1 MVDNKRSMKISTEDK
16 KFYKMLLT
24 IAVPMMI
31 QNGLSNFVS
40 LLDNLMIGSCGT
52 NAISGVAISNQ
63 LIFVF
68 YLLIFGATAGV
79 GIFTAQYHGKGD
91 VEGVRYTFRFKLVAN
106 SILSILSVAF
116 FMFFAPLLISQ
127 FLKGEGSPEDAA
139 ETLKIGTQ
147 YMNIMIVGLIPIG
160 LTNAY
165 AGTLKDIGATKVPMI
180 ASITAIF
187 VNLIGNALLIYGI
200 WIFPEMGASGAA
212 VATVISRFVEL
223 GFLMIYTGT
232 RSSKFAFIKGA
243 FKGFSVPS
251 RLVKTFIPKVLPLM
265 ANETLWA
272 LGQTMLNQSYSY
284 RSLDAVAALNI
295 ESTVWNLLG
304 VAFLAMGEAVGIVM
318 GHILGG
324 GEEKDVTGKAIKMRN
339 FTILCGLICAVLLA
353 VISPFFPLFYNT
365 SSEIRAMATKFIL
378 IFACLMPFY
387 AHMHASYFIIRS
399 GGNTFVTFLFDSCFA
414 WVIPIPVA
422 FVLSRYTHM
431 TVVPM
436 VALVQSLEVIKCFIA
451 QYLVKSGIWAKN
463 IVK

>member
-1 MVDNKRSMKISTEDK
+1 MKIRSEDK
-16 KFYKMLLT
+16 RFYKMLLT

-68 YLLIFGATAGV
+68 YLLIFGATAGA

-91 VEGVRYTFRFKLVAN
+91 TDGVRYTFRFKIVVN
-106 SILSILSVAF
+106 TILSIMSTVF
-116 FMFFAPLLISQ
+116 FIFMAPFLISQ
-127 FLKGEGSPEDAA
+127 FLKGEGDPADAA
-139 ETLKIGTQ
+139 RTLIIGKE
-147 YMNIMIVGLIPIG
+147 YMSIMIIGLIPIG
-160 LTNAY
+160 ITNAY

-187 VNLIGNALLIYGI
+187 VNLIGNALLIYGL
-200 WIFPEMGASGAA
+200 WIFPEMGAAGAA

-223 GFLMIYTGT
+223 FFLVIYTRI

-243 FKGFSVPS
+243 FKTLKIPS
-251 RLVKTFIPKVLPLM
+251 HLVKLFFPKLIPLM
-265 ANETLWA
+265 CNETLWA
-272 LGQTMLNQSYSY
+272 LGQTFLNQSYSY

-324 GEEKDVTGKAIKMRN
+324 GEEKDVRGKAVKMRN
-339 FTILCGLICAVLLA
+339 FTILCGLVCGVLLA
-353 VISPFFPLFYNT
+353 VISPFFPMFYNT
-365 SSEIRAMATKFIL
+365 SPEIRSMATKFIL
-378 IFACLMPFY
+378 IFAVLMPFY

-399 GGNTFVTFLFDSCFA
+399 GGNTFITFLFDSCFV
-414 WVIPIPVA
+414 WVLLIPTA

-431 TVVPM
+431 YIVYM
-436 VALVQSLEVIKCFIA
+436 VALVQSLEVIKCVIA
-451 QYLVKSGIWAKN
+451 HYLVKSGIWAKN

>member
-1 MVDNKRSMKISTEDK
+1 MKISTEDR

-31 QNGLSNFVS
+31 QNGVSNFVS

-68 YLLIFGATAGV
+68 YLLIFGATAGA

-91 VEGVRYTFRFKLVAN
+91 TEGVRYTFRFKIVTNTL
-106 SILSILSVAF
+106 LSVLCVIAF
-116 FMFFAPLLISQ
+116 ILFAPFLISQ
-127 FLKGEGSPEDAA
+127 FLKGEGAPEDAA
-139 ETLKIGTQ
+139 ETLKIGIE
-147 YMNIMIVGLIPIG
+147 YMDIMIIGLIPIG
-160 LTNAY
+160 ITNAY

-180 ASITAIF
+180 ASLTAIF
-187 VNLIGNALLIYGI
+187 VNLTGNALLIYGL
-200 WIFPEMGASGAA
+200 WIFPEMGARGAA

-223 GFLMIYTGT
+223 GFLVIYTGT
-232 RSSKFAFIKGA
+232 RSSKFTFIKGA
-243 FKGFSVPS
+243 FRGFRIPS
-251 RLVKTFIPKVLPLM
+251 HLIRTFIPKVIPLM

-272 LGQTMLNQSYSY
+272 LGQTFLNQSYSY

-318 GHILGG
+318 GHILGEG
-324 GEEKDVTGKAIKMRN
+324 KDQDVTAKAIKMRN
-339 FTILCGLICAVLLA
+339 FTIFCGLICAVFLA
-353 VISPFFPLFYNT
+353 VISPFFPLFYKT
-365 SSEIRAMATKFIL
+365 TPEIRAMATKFIL
-378 IFACLMPFY
+378 IFASLMPFY

-414 WVIPIPVA
+414 WVIPIPIA

-431 TVVPM
+431 NVVPM
-436 VALVQSLEVIKCFIA
+436 VALVQSLEVIKCIIA
-451 QYLVKSGIWAKN
+451 QYLVKSGIWARN

>member
-1 MVDNKRSMKISTEDK
+1 MKINTEDR

-31 QNGLSNFVS
+31 QNGVSNFVS

-68 YLLIFGATAGV
+68 YLLIFGATAGA

-91 VEGVRYTFRFKLVAN
+91 TEGVRYTFRFKIVAN
-106 SILSILSVAF
+106 TLLSVLCVIAF
-116 FMFFAPLLISQ
+116 IFFAPFLISQ
-127 FLKGEGSPEDAA
+127 FLKGEGAPEDAA
-139 ETLKIGTQ
+139 ETLKIGIE
-147 YMNIMIVGLIPIG
+147 YMDIMIIGLIPIG
-160 LTNAY
+160 ITNAY

-180 ASITAIF
+180 ASLTAIF
-187 VNLIGNALLIYGI
+187 VNLTGNALLIYGL
-200 WIFPEMGASGAA
+200 WIFPEMGARGAA

-223 GFLMIYTGT
+223 GFLVIYTGT
-232 RSSKFAFIKGA
+232 RSSRFAFIKGA
-243 FKGFSVPS
+243 FRGFRIPS
-251 RLVKTFIPKVLPLM
+251 HLIRTFIPKVIPLM

-272 LGQTMLNQSYSY
+272 LGQTFLNQSYSY

-318 GHILGG
+318 GHILGEG
-324 GEEKDVTGKAIKMRN
+324 KDQAVTAKAIKMRN
-339 FTILCGLICAVLLA
+339 FTIFCGLICAVFLA
-353 VISPFFPLFYNT
+353 VISPFFPLFYKT
-365 SSEIRAMATKFIL
+365 TPEIRAMATKFIL
-378 IFACLMPFY
+378 IFASLMPFY

-431 TVVPM
+431 NVVPM
-436 VALVQSLEVIKCFIA
+436 VALVQSLEVIKCIIA
-451 QYLVKSGIWAKN
+451 QYLVKSGIWARN

>member
-1 MVDNKRSMKISTEDK
+1 MMISTEDR

-31 QNGLSNFVS
+31 QNGVSNFVS

-68 YLLIFGATAGV
+68 YLLIFGATAGA

-91 VEGVRYTFRFKLVAN
+91 TEGVRYTFRFKIVAN
-106 SILSILSVAF
+106 TLLSVLCVIAF
-116 FMFFAPLLISQ
+116 ILFAPFLVSQ
-127 FLKGEGSPEDAA
+127 FLKGEGAPEDAA
-139 ETLKIGTQ
+139 ETLKIGIE
-147 YMNIMIVGLIPIG
+147 YMDIMIIGLIPIG
-160 LTNAY
+160 ITNAY

-180 ASITAIF
+180 ASLTAIF
-187 VNLIGNALLIYGI
+187 VNLTGNALLIYGL
-200 WIFPEMGASGAA
+200 WIFPEMGARGAA

-223 GFLMIYTGT
+223 GFLVIYTGT

-243 FKGFSVPS
+243 FRGFRIPS
-251 RLVKTFIPKVLPLM
+251 HLIRTFIPKVIPLM

-272 LGQTMLNQSYSY
+272 LGQTFLNQSYSY

-318 GHILGG
+318 GHILGEG
-324 GEEKDVTGKAIKMRN
+324 KDQDVTAKAIKMRN
-339 FTILCGLICAVLLA
+339 FTIFCGLICAVFLA
-353 VISPFFPLFYNT
+353 VISPFFPLFYKT
-365 SSEIRAMATKFIL
+365 TPEIRAMATKFIL
-378 IFACLMPFY
+378 IFAGLMPFY

-414 WVIPIPVA
+414 WVIPIPIA

-431 TVVPM
+431 NVVPM
-436 VALVQSLEVIKCFIA
+436 VALVQSLEVIKCIIA
-451 QYLVKSGIWAKN
+451 QYLVKSGIWARN

>member
-1 MVDNKRSMKISTEDK
+1 MKISTEDR

-31 QNGLSNFVS
+31 QNGVSNFVS

-68 YLLIFGATAGV
+68 YLLIFGATAGA

-91 VEGVRYTFRFKLVAN
+91 AEGVRYTFRFKIVAN
-106 SILSILSVAF
+106 TLLSVLCVIAF
-116 FMFFAPLLISQ
+116 IFFAPFLISQ
-127 FLKGEGSPEDAA
+127 FLKGEGAPEDAA
-139 ETLKIGTQ
+139 ETLKIGIE
-147 YMNIMIVGLIPIG
+147 YMDIMIIGLIPIG
-160 LTNAY
+160 ITNAY

-180 ASITAIF
+180 ASLTAIF
-187 VNLIGNALLIYGI
+187 VNLTGNALLIYGL
-200 WIFPEMGASGAA
+200 WIFPEMGARGAA

-223 GFLMIYTGT
+223 GFLVIYTGT
-232 RSSKFAFIKGA
+232 RTTRFAFIKGA
-243 FKGFSVPS
+243 FRGFRIPS
-251 RLVKTFIPKVLPLM
+251 HLIRTFIPKVIPLM

-272 LGQTMLNQSYSY
+272 LGQTFLNQSYSY

-318 GHILGG
+318 GHILGEG
-324 GEEKDVTGKAIKMRN
+324 KDQDVTAKAIKMRN
-339 FTILCGLICAVLLA
+339 FTIFCGLICAVFLA
-353 VISPFFPLFYNT
+353 VISPFFPLFYKT
-365 SSEIRAMATKFIL
+365 TPEIRAMATKFIL
-378 IFACLMPFY
+378 IFASLMPFY

-431 TVVPM
+431 NVVPM
-436 VALVQSLEVIKCFIA
+436 VALVQSLEVIKCIIA
-451 QYLVKSGIWAKN
+451 QYLVKSGIWARN